1 MNETRKR
8 IIKKTNKNQRK
19 LKNNVKL
26 IKKNVKNDLKAN
38 KMKRKMN

>member
-26 IKKNVKNDLKAN
+26 IKKNVNNDLKAN